1 MGWIILLF
9 GGVFMNLKRDTYA
22 IVDLDHLKYNV
33 ELAHSEFKRP
43 LMAVIKADA
52 YGHGYKEVAS
62 FLKDIDYI
70 EMFAVATLQE
80 AIELRELGINK
91 GILILGA
98 IPTSKEDIDLAIK
111 YDISLTMVS
120 VAYLKLLDHL
130 IDKGQT
136 LKVHIKLDTG
146 MHRIGLMSKEE
157 LSTLLKLVD
166 PDKFNVEGI
175 FTHFATADGD
185 DEAYEKQRSLFY
197 EMIGNCKFKYIH
209 CCNSAAM
216 TYHHDENQIWED

>member
-98 IPTSKEDIDLAIK
+98 IPTSKDC
-111 YDISLTMVS
+111 
-120 VAYLKLLDHL
+120 LLYTSPSPRDR
-130 IDKGQT
+130 G
-136 LKVHIKLDTG
+136 
-146 MHRIGLMSKEE
+146 
-157 LSTLLKLVD
+157 
-166 PDKFNVEGI
+166 
-175 FTHFATADGD
+175 
-185 DEAYEKQRSLFY
+185 
-197 EMIGNCKFKYIH
+197 
-209 CCNSAAM
+209 
-216 TYHHDENQIWED
+216 

>member
-1 MGWIILLF
+1 M
-9 GGVFMNLKRDTYA
+9 
-22 IVDLDHLKYNV
+22 
-33 ELAHSEFKRP
+33 
-43 LMAVIKADA
+43 
-52 YGHGYKEVAS
+52 
-62 FLKDIDYI
+62 
-70 EMFAVATLQE
+70 
-80 AIELRELGINK
+80 
-91 GILILGA
+91 
-98 IPTSKEDIDLAIK
+98 PTSKEDIDLAIK

-185 DEAYEKQRSLFY
+185 DVAFEKQRSLFIQWRNY
-197 EMIGNCKFKYIH
+197 TCQQTPVRTG
-209 CCNSAAM
+209 
-216 TYHHDENQIWED
+216 